1 MTLAES
7 SPCTHIKQEDMQSV
21 IQKWSIHGMKNFN
34 SFNVFSPIS
43 GFH

>member
-21 IQKWSIHGMKNFN
+21 IQKWSIHGMKKF
-34 SFNVFSPIS
+34 
-43 GFH
+43 